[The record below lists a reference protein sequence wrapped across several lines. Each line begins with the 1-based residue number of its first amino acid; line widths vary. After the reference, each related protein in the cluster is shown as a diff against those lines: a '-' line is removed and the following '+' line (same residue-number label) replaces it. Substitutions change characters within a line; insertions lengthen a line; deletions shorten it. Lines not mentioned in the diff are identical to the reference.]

1 MEFLKAKHLE
11 WKKIQEAMVL
21 AAIACLTISYFG
33 GYYLIITTI
42 GHHSTLLRKMAV
54 VLLFFKVLTTRYTKK
69 EFGFVAVL
77 LSLAFVNY
85 KVSGNTRAI
94 YNFLTICALK
104 DVELKK
110 VFRVSL
116 VSLVFIVVL
125 MGVLALTGV
134 TGTVSIT
141 DYFGR
146 MDPET
151 GYAKLETRY
160 CMGYIHPNSWAQAI
174 FAIMTLI
181 VAGFYEKLDWKC
193 VIFLVIL
200 NCVVYCLSISRTGLL
215 GGLILLLLLVFAKYG
230 KKIFDFLIVKIG
242 LLTSVIML
250 WGSVCI
256 GKLDLS
262 MEWIQI
268 LDQKVFTRRLAMA
281 QLFYKIFGIS
291 PFGENIPSQLE
302 YGHVLDMGYM
312 RMLLENG
319 TLIYILFFLAVIILM
334 VDAFRNQRK
343 EIVILA
349 ISICLYGLYE
359 NEAIAQVPANLMI
372 YYMAELVFRKER
384 AKDLPQELKH
394 GKIK

>member
-1 MEFLKAKHLE
+1 MEFLKTKHLE
-11 WKKIQEAMVL
+11 WKKIQEAVVL

-85 KVSGNTRAI
+85 KVSGNTRAL

-116 VSLVFIVVL
+116 VSLAFIVVL

-151 GYAKLETRY
+151 GYGKLETRY

-181 VAGFYEKLDWKC
+181 VAGFYEKLDWKG
-193 VIFLVIL
+193 VAIL
-200 NCVVYCLSISRTGLL
+200 FVFNYAVYRLSISRTCFFAGT
-215 GGLILLLLLVFAKYG
+215 LLLLLFLIAKYV
-230 KKIFDFLIVKIG
+230 KKLYEWRIVQIGALVGTAALWASVLIGQVEFIGEKLSFDMRFFTGRLNMAKHYFDHFGVSTFGDSIPNE
-242 LLTSVIML
+242 
-250 WGSVCI
+250 
-256 GKLDLS
+256 LD
-262 MEWIQI
+262 
-268 LDQKVFTRRLAMA
+268 DV
-281 QLFYKIFGIS
+281 Y
-291 PFGENIPSQLE
+291 
-302 YGHVLDMGYM
+302 VLDMGYM
-312 RMLLENG
+312 RMFLENG
-319 TLIYILFFLAVIILM
+319 VVIYGILFLGGIFLLSY
-334 VDAFRNQRK
+334 AFRKKRY
-343 EIVILA
+343 EVAMLV

-359 NEAIAQVPANLMI
+359 NEAIAQAPANLMI
-372 YYMAELVFRKER
+372 YYMAELLFRKER
-384 AKDLPQELKH
+384 AKDLLPKLKRD
-394 GKIK
+394 KIK